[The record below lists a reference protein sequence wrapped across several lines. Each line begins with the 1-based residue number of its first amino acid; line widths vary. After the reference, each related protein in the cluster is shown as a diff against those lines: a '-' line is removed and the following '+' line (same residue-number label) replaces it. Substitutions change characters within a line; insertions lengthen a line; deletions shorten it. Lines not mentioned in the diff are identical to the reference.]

1 MKKAIFRLSILAV
14 LAGGAWYG
22 YRTFKLSQTRQ
33 EKIATAKVQR
43 SDVTIRAF
51 TRGELK
57 AVRVYPLYSPTLNGT
72 IQVTRLA
79 PNGALAREKNLVVE
93 YDDSELLGTIEADK
107 LTLDTTDENI
117 KYLTLTM
124 QVQTSKNDMNKL
136 LAEFAVKRA
145 ELQVKKNPVLDPI
158 TQKSN
163 ILALAQT
170 TRALAQTITNIEM
183 LKTQQDSQMAV
194 YNSNRRRSVQ
204 ALGLDQGRLLQTKT
218 LAPMTGLVAIKQ
230 NRAGNFNFGQQM
242 PDIRPGDQLQ
252 AGMNVADVLDLS
264 EMELTAKV
272 GELDRANLKEGQ
284 DILIQLDAIP
294 DKRFP
299 GKIKT
304 LSGTATSDV
313 FSGDPSKK
321 FDISFSVD
329 MRALLTGVG
338 MKKED
343 VDQIMTTATE
353 NARKNLVSFAPTVTG
368 GRGGGGMPPGMD
380 FGGGM
385 PGAPPADLAALAA
398 LAARGG
404 GQGQGGFGG
413 RGQGGGAQG
422 QGGGGGQG
430 FGGRGQGGGGM
441 SNISD
446 ADRQTLSDLRQK
458 IRDASSDAER
468 EKLQQQQQELTQKL
482 GIQGRGGRQGGPNAP
497 GGQGG
502 DMAGGQG
509 RGQRGGGGGDMAGGQ
524 GRGQRGGGG
533 GQRQGG
539 SNVFVPTQEEL
550 DNAVLPIPPEQDS
563 GVTKLL
569 RPGLLADVE
578 IQVENIPNALH
589 VPSQAIYR
597 QGGKPIVYVQGKDGR
612 FSPRAVA
619 LVKQSESFMVL
630 ASGVEAGEV
639 VALSDPTLSK
649 SDKMSKTE
657 EKKGSG
663 TGMPMPG
670 AN

>member
-1 MKKAIFRLSILAV
+1 MKKVIFRLTILAI

-22 YRTFKLSQTRQ
+22 YRTFTQSQTRQ

-43 SDVTIRAF
+43 GDVVIRAF

-57 AVRVYPLYSPTLNGT
+57 AVRVYPLYSPNLNGA
-72 IQVTRLA
+72 IQVTTLA
-79 PNGALAREKNLVVE
+79 PNGSLAREKNLVVE

-117 KYLTLTM
+117 KYQTLVM
-124 QVQTSKNDMNKL
+124 DVQTSRNEVNKL
-136 LAEFAVKRA
+136 IAEFAVKRA
-145 ELQVKKNPVLDPI
+145 ELTVQKNPVLDPI
-158 TQKSN
+158 TQKEN
-163 ILALAQT
+163 ILALTQAV
-170 TRALAQTITNIEM
+170 RALAQTVTNIQM
-183 LKTQQDSQMAV
+183 LKAQQDSQMAV
-194 YNSNRRRSVQ
+194 YRQTRARSLQ
-204 ALGLDQGRLLQTKT
+204 ALQLDQARLLQTKT

-242 PDIRPGDQLQ
+242 PDIRPGDQLG
-252 AGMNVADVLDLS
+252 AGMNVADLMDLS

-284 DILIQLDAIP
+284 DVMIQLDAIP

-343 VDQIMTTATE
+343 IDQIMTTAAE
-353 NARKNLVSFAPTVTG
+353 NAKKNLVSFAPTVGG
-368 GRGGGGMPPGMD
+368 GRGFGGPPGGD
-380 FGGGM
+380 FGAAVPGG
-385 PGAPPADLAALAA
+385 PPADLAALAA
-398 LAARGG
+398 LAN
-404 GQGQGGFGG
+404 
-413 RGQGGGAQG
+413 QGGGRG

-430 FGGRGQGGGGM
+430 QGFGGGRGQGGGM
-441 SNISD
+441 SNLSD
-446 ADRQTLSDLRQK
+446 ADRQKLADLRQK

-468 EKLQQQQQELTQKL
+468 EKLQQQQQDLMQKL
-482 GIQGRGGRQGGPNAP
+482 GIQGRGGRGGGPNGQP
-497 GGQGG
+497 GQGG
-502 DMAGGQG
+502 GAGNQP
-509 RGQRGGGGGDMAGGQ
+509 
-524 GRGQRGGGG
+524 
-533 GQRQGG
+533 
-539 SNVFVPTQEEL
+539 VFTDE
-550 DNAVLPIPPEQDS
+550 DRANATLPPPPEQDS
-563 GVTKLL
+563 GIAKLV

-578 IQVENIPNALH
+578 IQVESIPNALH

-597 QGGKPIVYVQGKDGR
+597 QNGKPIVYVQGKDGK
-612 FSPRAVA
+612 FSPREVS
-619 LVKQSESFMVL
+619 LVKQSESSMVL
-630 ASGVEAGEV
+630 GSGVQEGEV

>member
-1 MKKAIFRLSILAV
+1 MKKAIIRLSILAV

-22 YRTFKLSQTRQ
+22 YRTFKQSQTRQ

-72 IQVTRLA
+72 IQVTALA
-79 PNGALAREKNLVVE
+79 PAGALAREKNLVVE

-124 QVQTSKNDMNKL
+124 QVQTSKNDVNKL

-145 ELQVKKNPVLDPI
+145 ELQVKKNPVLDAI

-163 ILALAQT
+163 ILALTQAV
-170 TRALAQTITNIEM
+170 RALAQTVTNIEM
-183 LKTQQDSQMAV
+183 LKAQQDSQMAV
-194 YNSNRRRSVQ
+194 YNSTRRRSLQ
-204 ALGLDQGRLLQTKT
+204 ALQLDQGRLLQTKT

-252 AGMNVADVLDLS
+252 AGMNVADLLDLS

-321 FDISFSVD
+321 FDVSFTVD

-338 MKKED
+338 MQKQD
-343 VDQIMTTATE
+343 IDQIMNTATE
-353 NARKNLVSFAPTVTG
+353 NAKKNLISFAPTVTG
-368 GRGGGGMPPGMD
+368 GRGGGGGAPGMD
-380 FGGGM
+380 FGGGL
-385 PGAPPADLAALAA
+385 PGGPPPDLAALAA
-398 LAARGG
+398 LANQGGG

-413 RGQGGGAQG
+413 RGQGGGGGQG
-422 QGGGGGQG
+422 GFGAQGGGG
-430 FGGRGQGGGGM
+430 RGPGGGGM

-468 EKLQQQQQELTQKL
+468 EKLQQQQQELMAKL

-533 GQRQGG
+533 GGG

-550 DNAVLPIPPEQDS
+550 DNAALPIPPEQDS

-578 IQVENIPNALH
+578 IQVESIPNALH

-597 QGGKPIVYVQGKDGR
+597 QGGKPIVYVQGKDGK
-612 FSPRAVA
+612 FSPRAVE

>member
-14 LAGGAWYG
+14 LIGGGWFG
-22 YRTFKLSQTRQ
+22 YHSFRQSQTRQ
-33 EKIATAKVQR
+33 EKIATATVQR

-57 AVRVYPLYSPTLNGT
+57 PVRTYSLYSPNLNGT
-72 IQVTRLA
+72 IQVTALA
-79 PNGALAREKNLVVE
+79 PNGALAREKNLAVE
-93 YDDSELLGTIEADK
+93 YDDSELLGTIEGDK

-163 ILALAQT
+163 ILALAQAV
-170 TRALAQTITNIEM
+170 RALAQTVTNIEM
-183 LKTQQDSQMAV
+183 LKAQQDSQMAV

-204 ALGLDQGRLLQTKT
+204 ALGLDQQRLLQTKT
-218 LAPMTGLVAIKQ
+218 LAPMTGLVAIKP

-252 AGMNVADVLDLS
+252 AGMNVADILDLS

-284 DILIQLDAIP
+284 EVQIQLDAIP
-294 DKRFP
+294 EQRFP

-343 VDQIMTTATE
+343 IDQIKSTASE
-353 NARKNLVSFAPTVTG
+353 NAKKNLVSFVPTVTG
-368 GRGGGGMPPGMD
+368 GRGGGGAPGMD

-385 PGAPPADLAALAA
+385 PGGPPADLAALAA
-398 LAARGG
+398 MAGGGRGQGG

-413 RGQGGGAQG
+413 RGQGGGQAQG
-422 QGGGGGQG
+422 GPGG
-430 FGGRGQGGGGM
+430 GGRGQGGGM
-441 SNISD
+441 SNLSD
-446 ADRQTLSDLRQK
+446 ADRQKLSDLRQK

-468 EKLQQQQQELTQKL
+468 EKLQQQQQEMMQKL
-482 GIQGRGGRQGGPNAP
+482 GIQGRGGRQGGPGGP
-497 GGQGG
+497 GGDVAGGQGRGGRQGGPGG

-509 RGQRGGGGGDMAGGQ
+509 RGQRGGGGG
-524 GRGQRGGGG
+524 GGGG
-533 GQRQGG
+533 GQGG
-539 SNVFVPTQEEL
+539 SNVFVPTQEDL
-550 DNAVLPIPPEQDS
+550 NNAALPIPPEQDS

-578 IQVENIPNALH
+578 IQVESIPNALH

-597 QGGKPIVYVQGKDGR
+597 QNGKPIVYVQGKDGKFTAR
-612 FSPRAVA
+612 EVA

-649 SDKMSKTE
+649 AADKMSKTE

>member
-1 MKKAIFRLSILAV
+1 MKKAIFRLSILAILV
-14 LAGGAWYG
+14 GGGWYG
-22 YRTFKLSQTRQ
+22 YRSFKQSQTRQ

-57 AVRVYPLYSPTLNGT
+57 PVRTYSLYSPNLNGA
-72 IQVTRLA
+72 IQVTSLA
-79 PNGALAREKNLVVE
+79 PAGSLAREKNLVVE

-117 KYLTLTM
+117 KYQKLVM
-124 QVQTSKNDMNKL
+124 DVQTSKNEVNEL

-145 ELQVKKNPVLDPI
+145 ELQVQKNPVLDPI
-158 TQKSN
+158 TQKEN
-163 ILALAQT
+163 ILALTQNV
-170 TRALAQTITNIEM
+170 RALAQTKTNIAM

-204 ALGLDQGRLLQTKT
+204 ALGLDQARLLQTKT

-252 AGMNVADVLDLS
+252 AGMNVADLLDLS

-284 DILIQLDAIP
+284 GVMIQLDAIP
-294 DKRFP
+294 DQRFP

-304 LSGTATSDV
+304 LSGSATSDV

-343 VDQIMTTATE
+343 IDQIMTTATE
-353 NARKNLVSFAPTVTG
+353 NAKKNLISFAPTVTG
-368 GRGGGGMPPGMD
+368 GRGFGGAPGGGD
-380 FGGGM
+380 FGGGGA
-385 PGAPPADLAALAA
+385 PGGPPADLAALAA
-398 LAARGG
+398 MAA
-404 GQGQGGFGG
+404 QGGG
-413 RGQGGGAQG
+413 RGPGG
-422 QGGGGGQG
+422 
-430 FGGRGQGGGGM
+430 GGGGM
-441 SNISD
+441 SNLSD
-446 ADRQTLSDLRQK
+446 ADRQKLADLRQK

-468 EKLQQQQQELTQKL
+468 EKLQQQQQELMQKL
-482 GIQGRGGRQGGPNAP
+482 GIQGRGGRQGGQGGP
-497 GGQGG
+497 GG
-502 DMAGGQG
+502 
-509 RGQRGGGGGDMAGGQ
+509 RGEQGGGGGAGSQ
-524 GRGQRGGGG
+524 P
-533 GQRQGG
+533 
-539 SNVFVPTQEEL
+539 VFTDE
-550 DNAVLPIPPEQDS
+550 DRANAVLPIPPEQDS
-563 GVTKLL
+563 GVTKLV

-597 QGGKPIVYVQGKDGR
+597 QNGKPVVYVQGKDGK
-612 FSPRAVA
+612 FTPREVA

>member
-1 MKKAIFRLSILAV
+1 MKKAIFRLIILAI

-22 YRTFKLSQTRQ
+22 YRSFTQSQTRQ

-43 SDVTIRAF
+43 GDVLIRAF

-57 AVRVYPLYSPTLNGT
+57 AVRVYPLYAPNLNGT
-72 IQVTRLA
+72 VQVTALA
-79 PNGALAREKNLVVE
+79 PMGSLAREKNLAVE
-93 YDDSELLGTIEADK
+93 YDDSELLGTIDADK

-117 KYLTLTM
+117 KYQTLTM
-124 QVQTSKNDMNKL
+124 QVQTSKDEVSKL
-136 LAEFAVKRA
+136 TAQFAVTRA
-145 ELQVKKNPVLDPI
+145 ELNVQKNPVLDPI
-158 TQKSN
+158 TQKKN
-163 ILALAQT
+163 ILQLDQAN
-170 TRALAQTITNIEM
+170 RALAQQITDIEM
-183 LKTQQDSQMAV
+183 LKRQQDSQMAV

-204 ALGLDQGRLLQTKT
+204 ALQLDQARLLQTKT

-242 PDIRPGDQLQ
+242 PDIRAGDTLQ
-252 AGMNVADVLDLS
+252 AGMNVADLLDLS

-284 DILIQLDAIP
+284 DVQIQLDSIP

-321 FDISFSVD
+321 FDVSFSVD
-329 MRALLTGVG
+329 MRTLLSGLG

-343 VDQIMTTATE
+343 VDAIMNTAAE
-353 NARKNLVSFAPTVTG
+353 NAKKNLVSFAPTVTTG
-368 GRGGGGMPPGMD
+368 GRGGGGFGGPPGGD

-385 PGAPPADLAALAA
+385 PGGAPADLAALASMA
-398 LAARGG
+398 N
-404 GQGQGGFGG
+404 QGGSGG
-413 RGQGGGAQG
+413 RGQGGGFGGPAQSAQG
-422 QGGGGGQG
+422 DNQGRQG
-430 FGGRGQGGGGM
+430 RGGM
-441 SNISD
+441 SNLSD
-446 ADRQTLSDLRQK
+446 EDRQKLTDLRQK

-468 EKLQQQQQELTQKL
+468 EKLQQQQQDLMQKL
-482 GIQGRGGRQGGPNAP
+482 GIQGRGGRGGG
-497 GGQGG
+497 GGQGP
-502 DMAGGQG
+502 
-509 RGQRGGGGGDMAGGQ
+509 GGGDMAGGQ
-524 GRGQRGGGG
+524 GRGGRGGGG
-533 GQRQGG
+533 GQGQGG
-539 SNVFVPTQEEL
+539 SSAGNAPVFTDE
-550 DNAVLPIPPEQDS
+550 DRANAVLPIPPEQDS
-563 GVTKLL
+563 GISKLL

-578 IQVENIPNALH
+578 IQVESIPNALH
-589 VPSQAIYR
+589 VPSQAIFR

-612 FSPRAVA
+612 FAPREVG

-630 ASGVEAGEV
+630 SSGVEAGET

>member
-1 MKKAIFRLSILAV
+1 
-14 LAGGAWYG
+14 
-22 YRTFKLSQTRQ
+22 
-33 EKIATAKVQR
+33 
-43 SDVTIRAF
+43 
-51 TRGELK
+51 
-57 AVRVYPLYSPTLNGT
+57 
-72 IQVTRLA
+72 
-79 PNGALAREKNLVVE
+79 
-93 YDDSELLGTIEADK
+93 
-107 LTLDTTDENI
+107 
-117 KYLTLTM
+117 
-124 QVQTSKNDMNKL
+124 
-136 LAEFAVKRA
+136 
-145 ELQVKKNPVLDPI
+145 
-158 TQKSN
+158 
-163 ILALAQT
+163 
-170 TRALAQTITNIEM
+170 
-183 LKTQQDSQMAV
+183 
-194 YNSNRRRSVQ
+194 
-204 ALGLDQGRLLQTKT
+204 LDQGRLLQTKT

-252 AGMNVADVLDLS
+252 AGMNVADLLDLS

-284 DILIQLDAIP
+284 GVQIQLDSIP

-343 VDQIMTTATE
+343 IDQIMNTAVE
-353 NARKNLVSFAPTVTG
+353 NAKKNLVSFAPTVTG
-368 GRGGGGMPPGMD
+368 GRGGGGGGFGGPGGPPGGD

-385 PGAPPADLAALAA
+385 PGGAPPDLATLAA
-398 LAARGG
+398 MSNQGGGG

-413 RGQGGGAQG
+413 RGQGGGQG
-422 QGGGGGQG
+422 QGV
-430 FGGRGQGGGGM
+430 GGRGQGGGGM
-441 SNISD
+441 SNLSD
-446 ADRQTLSDLRQK
+446 EDRQKLSDLRQK

-468 EKLQQQQQELTQKL
+468 EKLQQQQQELMQKL
-482 GIQGRGGRQGGPNAP
+482 GIQGRGGRQGG
-497 GGQGG
+497 G

-509 RGQRGGGGGDMAGGQ
+509 RG
-524 GRGQRGGGG
+524 GRQGGG
-533 GQRQGG
+533 GQGQGVSSAG
-539 SNVFVPTQEEL
+539 NAPVFTDE
-550 DNAVLPIPPEQDS
+550 DRANAVLPIPPEQDA
-563 GVTKLL
+563 GVAKLL

-578 IQVENIPNALH
+578 IQVESIPNALH
-589 VPSQAIYR
+589 VPSQAIFR

-612 FSPRAVA
+612 FAPREVA

-630 ASGVEAGEV
+630 SSGVEAGET

>member
-1 MKKAIFRLSILAV
+1 MKKAIIRLTILAI

-22 YRTFKLSQTRQ
+22 YRSFTQSQTRV

-43 SDVTIRAF
+43 GDVVIRAF

-57 AVRVYPLYSPTLNGT
+57 AVRVYPLYSPNLNGA
-72 IQVTRLA
+72 IQVTSLA

-117 KYLTLTM
+117 KYQTLVM
-124 QVQTSKNDMNKL
+124 DVQTSKNEVNKL
-136 LAEFAVKRA
+136 LAEFAVKRD

-158 TQKSN
+158 TQKEN
-163 ILALAQT
+163 ILALTQAN
-170 TRALAQTITNIEM
+170 RALKQTITNIEM
-183 LKTQQDSQMAV
+183 LKAQQDSQMAV
-194 YNSNRRRSVQ
+194 YNSNRRRSLQ
-204 ALGLDQGRLLQTKT
+204 ALQLDQARLLQTKT

-252 AGMNVADVLDLS
+252 AGMNVADLLDLS

-284 DILIQLDAIP
+284 DVQIQLDSIP
-294 DKRFP
+294 EKRFP

-343 VDQIMTTATE
+343 IDQIMTTATE
-353 NARKNLVSFAPTVTG
+353 NAKKNLVSFAPTMGG
-368 GRGGGGMPPGMD
+368 GRGFGGPPGGD
-380 FGGGM
+380 FGGGV
-385 PGAPPADLAALAA
+385 PGGAPTDLAALAA
-398 LAARGG
+398 MAARGG
-404 GQGQGGFGG
+404 GPGEGGFGG
-413 RGQGGGAQG
+413 RG

-430 FGGRGQGGGGM
+430 FGGRGPGGGGM
-441 SNISD
+441 SNLSD
-446 ADRQTLSDLRQK
+446 ADRQKLSDLRQK
-458 IRDASSDAER
+458 IHDASSDAER
-468 EKLQQQQQELTQKL
+468 EKLQQQQQELMQKL

-509 RGQRGGGGGDMAGGQ
+509 RGQRGGGGGQ
-524 GRGQRGGGG
+524 G
-533 GQRQGG
+533 QGG
-539 SNVFVPTQEEL
+539 SNVFVPTQEDL

-578 IQVENIPNALH
+578 ILVESIPNALH

-597 QGGKPIVYVQGKDGR
+597 QGGKPIVYVEGKDGK
-612 FSPRAVA
+612 FAPREVA
-619 LVKQSESFMVL
+619 LVKQSESSMVL
-630 ASGVEAGEV
+630 SSGVKEGEV

>member
-1 MKKAIFRLSILAV
+1 MKKAIFRLTILAV
-14 LAGGAWYG
+14 LIGGGWYG
-22 YRTFKLSQTRQ
+22 YHSFKQSQTRQ

-57 AVRVYPLYSPTLNGT
+57 AVRVYPLYSPNLNGT
-72 IQVTRLA
+72 IQVTALA
-79 PNGALAREKNLVVE
+79 PNGALAREKNLAVE
-93 YDDSELLGTIEADK
+93 YDDSELLGTIEGDK

-124 QVQTSKNDMNKL
+124 QVQTSKNEVNEL

-145 ELQVKKNPVLDPI
+145 ELQVKKNPVLDAI

-163 ILALAQT
+163 ILALAQAV
-170 TRALAQTITNIEM
+170 RALAQTKTNIEM
-183 LKTQQDSQMAV
+183 LKAQQDSQMAV

-252 AGMNVADVLDLS
+252 AGMNVADILDLS

-284 DILIQLDAIP
+284 EVQIQLDAIP
-294 DKRFP
+294 DQRFP

-343 VDQIMTTATE
+343 IDQIMSTATE
-353 NARKNLVSFAPTVTG
+353 NAKKNLVSFVPAVTG
-368 GRGGGGMPPGMD
+368 GRGGGPPGMD

-385 PGAPPADLAALAA
+385 PGGAPADLAALAA
-398 LAARGG
+398 LANQGGG

-413 RGQGGGAQG
+413 RGPGGF
-422 QGGGGGQG
+422 GGGGQAQG
-430 FGGRGQGGGGM
+430 GGGRGQGGGM
-441 SNISD
+441 SNLSD
-446 ADRQTLSDLRQK
+446 ADRQKLSDLRQK

-468 EKLQQQQQELTQKL
+468 EKLQQQQQELMQKL
-482 GIQGRGGRQGGPNAP
+482 GIQGRGGRQGGPGGDVA
-497 GGQGG
+497 GGQGRGGQQGGPGG

-509 RGQRGGGGGDMAGGQ
+509 RGQRGGGGG
-524 GRGQRGGGG
+524 GGGG
-533 GQRQGG
+533 GGRGQGG
-539 SNVFVPTQEEL
+539 SNVFIPTQADL
-550 DNAVLPIPPEQDS
+550 DNAVLPVPPEQDS
-563 GVTKLL
+563 GVTKLI

-578 IQVENIPNALH
+578 IQVESIPNALH

-597 QGGKPIVYVQGKDGR
+597 QNGKAIVYVQGKDGKFTAR
-612 FSPRAVA
+612 EVA

-630 ASGVEAGEV
+630 ASGVEAGDV

-649 SDKMSKTE
+649 AADKMSKTE